1 MAREPYFPPEL
12 QRKVF
17 ETTASMHPTTIS
29 ALLRVAKRVVI
40 WWVFIPLWRGRMAG
54 VWKPIHTLVSALSS
68 CDFYF

>member
-1 MAREPYFPPEL
+1 MAKEPYFPPEL

-40 WWVFIPLWRGRMAG
+40 W
-54 VWKPIHTLVSALSS
+54 
-68 CDFYF
+68 